1 MQARYQN
8 GCLTTITRN
17 DGIERWQFRWRARNP
32 DGSLRPSKKT
42 IGPVSEYP
50 LKSKKLQD
58 VLLNLRMTINTQAS
72 TRQSPITMKAL
83 VEHYKKTEL
92 AEPED
97 EESGKAHSTRSRV
110 KYLLDRWVVPRW
122 GKQDIGSIAT
132 VAVEYWL
139 KTLRRAKKKGGQGQ
153 EKCDPPAPLARGTRA
168 KIRNAMSAVYNHG
181 IRWQFIDRNPITG
194 PVRGSGVRVSAKRMS
209 TPDILSV
216 GEMQSLI
223 ASVRLRERVLLFLD
237 MVTGLRRG
245 ELAGLKW
252 EDVDFL
258 NLQINVTRSVVDQH
272 VGKCKT
278 EVSQKPVPMDEYIAA
293 DLVEWY
299 RQTPY
304 HAPTDWVFAT
314 DSNRAG
320 AKRGKQPLWLCKV
333 MGYHIQP
340 MAKKL
345 GITKRIGWH
354 TFRRTYSSILQDNG
368 EDVKVVQELLRHAST
383 KVTLDVYAQ
392 ALTPSKRA
400 AQRKVVQMIRG
411 NLGVPPS
418 VPREIGGPSKLLIR
432 FGVPDGI

>member
-8 GCLTTITRN
+8 GCLTTITRK
-17 DGIERWQFRWRARNP
+17 DGIKRWQFRWRARNP

-58 VLLNLRMTINTQAS
+58 SLLNMRMIINTQPS
-72 TRQSPITMKAL
+72 TRQSLITMKAL
-83 VEHYKKTEL
+83 VDHYKETEL

-97 EESGKAHSTRSRV
+97 EESGKAHSTRSRL
-110 KYLLDRWVVPRW
+110 KYLLDRWVIPRW
-122 GKQDIGSIAT
+122 GKENIAAIAT
-132 VAVEYWL
+132 VAVENWL
-139 KTLRRAKKKGGQGQ
+139 KTLTRAKQKRKQGR
-153 EKCDPPAPLARGTRA
+153 KADDRPDRLARGTRA
-168 KIRNAMSAVYNHG
+168 KIRNAMGAVYNHG

-194 PVRGSGVRVSAKRMS
+194 PVKGSGVRVSAKRMS
-209 TPDILSV
+209 TPDILTV
-216 GEMQSLI
+216 GEMQKLI
-223 ASVRLRERVLLFLD
+223 AAVRLRERVLLFLD

-258 NLQINVTRSVVDQH
+258 NLQINVNRSVVDQH

-278 EVSQKPVPMDEYIAA
+278 EVSQKPVPIDEYIAA
-293 DLVEWY
+293 DLLEWY

-340 MAKKL
+340 MARKL

-392 ALTPSKRA
+392 ALTPTKRA

-411 NLGVPPS
+411 ESPCTAS
-418 VPREIGGPSKLLIR
+418 VPREIGTS
-432 FGVPDGI
+432 V

>member
-8 GCLTTITRN
+8 GCLTTVTRR

-32 DGSLRPSKKT
+32 DGSLRPCKKT

-50 LKSKKLQD
+50 EKSKKLQEL
-58 VLLNLRMTINTQAS
+58 LLNLRMNINTQAS

-83 VEHYKKTEL
+83 VEHYQKTEL

-97 EESGKAHSTRSRV
+97 EESGKAHSTRSRL
-110 KYLLDRWVVPRW
+110 KYLLDRWVTPRW
-122 GKQDIGSIAT
+122 GKEDVGTIAT
-132 VAVEYWL
+132 VAVENWL
-139 KTLRRAKKKGGQGQ
+139 KTLTRAKNKRKQTQ
-153 EKCDPPAPLARGTRA
+153 KPDDSPVRLARGTRA
-168 KIRNAMSAVYNHG
+168 KIRNAMGAVFNHG
-181 IRWQFIDRNPITG
+181 IRWQFTDRNPITG
-194 PVRGSGVRVSAKRMS
+194 PVKGSGVRVSAKRMS
-209 TPDILSV
+209 TPDILTIS
-216 GEMQSLI
+216 EMQMLI

-237 MVTGLRRG
+237 MVTGLRRS

-258 NLQINVTRSVVDQH
+258 DLHINVTRSVVDQH

-278 EVSQKPVPMDEYIAA
+278 EVSQKPVPIDDWIAA
-293 DLVEWY
+293 DLLEWY
-299 RQTPY
+299 RHTPY
-304 HAPTDWVFAT
+304 HAPKDWVFAT

-340 MAKKL
+340 MARKL

-392 ALTPSKRA
+392 ALTPTKRA
-400 AQRKVVQMIRG
+400 AQRKVVNMIRG
-411 NLGVPPS
+411 ESQCTAS
-418 VPREIGGPSKLLIR
+418 VPREIGA
-432 FGVPDGI
+432 

>member
-8 GCLTTITRN
+8 GCLTTITRK
-17 DGIERWQFRWRARNP
+17 DGIKRWQFRWRARNP
-32 DGSLRPSKKT
+32 NGSLRPSKKT

-50 LKSKKLQD
+50 VKSKKLQD

-97 EESGKAHSTRSRV
+97 EESGKAHSTRSRL
-110 KYLLDRWVVPRW
+110 KYLFDRWVIPRW
-122 GKQDIGSIAT
+122 GNEDIGAIAT
-132 VAVEYWL
+132 VAVETWL
-139 KTLRRAKKKGGQGQ
+139 KTLTRAKQKRKQSQ
-153 EKCDPPAPLARGTRA
+153 KADDSPDRLARGTRA

-181 IRWQFIDRNPITG
+181 IRWRFVDRNPISG
-194 PVRGSGVRVSAKRMS
+194 PVKGSGVRVSAKRMS
-209 TPDILSV
+209 TPDILTI
-216 GEMQSLI
+216 GEMQKLI
-223 ASVRLRERVLLFLD
+223 GAVRLRERVLLFLD

-272 VGKCKT
+272 VGRCKT
-278 EVSQKPVPMDEYIAA
+278 EVSQKPVPIDEYIAA

-340 MAKKL
+340 ISRKL
-345 GITKRIGWH
+345 GITKSIGWH

-392 ALTPSKRA
+392 ALTPTKRA

-411 NLGVPPS
+411 ESRCTAS
-418 VPREIGGPSKLLIR
+418 VPLEIGTS
-432 FGVPDGI
+432 V